1 MLTLY
6 TRPPVTS
13 LHTYFREI
21 LGTRKKI
28 TRLVNY
34 AFQKVR
40 LEKLV
45 KLVFQEFRVISLEF
59 PENIV
64 LLVVRA
70 RRAPVY
76 RHACTCIS
84 DFPPN
89 SPKKSLHIKKN
100 SRCAA
105 YKSKENL

>member
-1 MLTLY
+1 MS
-6 TRPPVTS
+6 TRPS
-13 LHTYFREI
+13 HSRLDHYFSEI

-34 AFQKVR
+34 VFQKVR

-45 KLVFQEFRVISLEF
+45 KLVFQEFRVISLKF
-59 PENIV
+59 PENAA

-76 RHACTCIS
+76 R
-84 DFPPN
+84 DLNGFLYV
-89 SPKKSLHIKKN
+89 KGLYIKKF

-105 YKSKENL
+105 SNFKS

>member
-1 MLTLY
+1 MTAIGGFLRIRLIALSLS
-6 TRPPVTS
+6 S

-34 AFQKVR
+34 VFQKVR

-59 PENIV
+59 PENIA

-76 RHACTCIS
+76 R
-84 DFPPN
+84 DLNGF
-89 SPKKSLHIKKN
+89 L
-100 SRCAA
+100 
-105 YKSKENL
+105 